1 MCLPHRYLVLL
12 ASLLVAC
19 TTVSP
24 AARHEPGAVRERAL
38 DGYGEWSNAA
48 DTPSSLRVVRVSS
61 EGGPSLPSGPRGQP
75 LTLERLLT
83 LALSR
88 GIGLSS
94 SPVQRNWEVGTA
106 FQGTVCRSLEV
117 APNTESFPTP
127 ERSAHKRGI
136 PDGVLPATRINLM
149 GRPTFRLDGAF
160 LEVIG
165 PESFLEVK
173 ALKRPI
179 TLSTG
184 RGQIQGFI
192 KALARQRPRGFL
204 PGAMEPPRPALLLV
218 TPSDTQVSQE
228 VTDEAGR
235 HGVAL
240 YRALAWENEGLLTVG
255 SFHQLTGFADVPTS
269 FIMPSIPEPLRL

>member
-1 MCLPHRYLVLL
+1 MRLPHRFLVLL

-19 TTVSP
+19 TTVAP
-24 AARHEPGAVRERAL
+24 TARRESVPVREDSL
-38 DGYGEWSNAA
+38 TEDGEWSNAA
-48 DTPSSLRVVRVSS
+48 DSPSRLRVVRVSS
-61 EGGPSLPSGPRGQP
+61 EGGPSTPSGPRGQP
-75 LTLERLLT
+75 LTLERLLA

-106 FQGTVCRSLEV
+106 FQRTVLQSIGVPR
-117 APNTESFPTP
+117 NTEAFSTP
-127 ERSAHKRGI
+127 ERSAHKSGI
-136 PDGVLPATRINLM
+136 PDGVLPAMRIGLL
-149 GRPTFRLDGAF
+149 GRPTFRLEGAY

-165 PESFLEVK
+165 PESFLELK

-192 KALARQRPRGFL
+192 KALARLRPRGFL
-204 PGAMEPPRPALLLV
+204 PGGLEPPRPALLLV
-218 TPSDTQVSQE
+218 TPSDTQVGQE
-228 VTDEAGR
+228 VADEAGR

-240 YRALAWENEGLLTVG
+240 YRAVAWEHEGLLTVG
-255 SFHQLTGFADVPTS
+255 PFYQLTGFADVPSS
-269 FIMPSIPEPLRL
+269 FIMLSIPEPL